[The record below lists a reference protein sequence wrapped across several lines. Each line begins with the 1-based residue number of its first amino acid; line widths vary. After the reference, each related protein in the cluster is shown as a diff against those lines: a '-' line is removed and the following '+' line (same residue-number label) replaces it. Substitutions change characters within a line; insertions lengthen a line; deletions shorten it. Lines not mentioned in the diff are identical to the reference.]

1 MAVNQ
6 TTYIDTP
13 VPAYAG
19 MVANGETSNRISR
32 TIEDAAGIG
41 FGKAAYRGAGD
52 HGCTATPAANALLGF
67 TIAHE
72 VQGLL
77 AGQTADTY
85 AQYANVAI
93 MTLGAIWVNTAV
105 AVNDGEQVYVT
116 PAGAITNSAAGNVAA
131 TGWFFDTSTSGAD
144 LARIVRR

>member
-1 MAVNQ
+1 MAVIQ
-6 TTYIDTP
+6 STYLDTP

-19 MVANGETSNRISR
+19 MIANGETSNRISR
-32 TIEDAAGIG
+32 TIEDGGGIG

-52 HGCTATPAANALLGF
+52 HGITATPAAGTLLGF

-72 VQGLL
+72 ALGLL

-85 AQYANVAI
+85 AQYANVPI
-93 MTLGAIWVNTAV
+93 LTLGAIWVNTAV

-116 PAGAITNSAAGNVAA
+116 SGGAITNASSGNTIA
-131 TGWFFDTSTSGAD
+131 TGWFFDTYTSGAD